1 MGTDPHAVPVHAAG
15 AGIGASTV
23 TSCAHLPRVPVPRS
37 SGVGTA
43 AVAPAGLVLR
53 VSGEIDIAT
62 APALA
67 EALRARLEAAGP
79 GAELIVD
86 LAAVTFIDARGLAVL
101 LEAAEVARSRGIT
114 LRTTGHPSCLRR
126 LTAVTG
132 DGGALI
138 PG

>member
-1 MGTDPHAVPVHAAG
+1 M
-15 AGIGASTV
+15 
-23 TSCAHLPRVPVPRS
+23 TSCAHLSRVPVPRS

-43 AVAPAGLVLR
+43 AVAPAALVVR

-86 LAAVTFIDARGLAVL
+86 LAAVTFIDARGLATL
-101 LEAAEVARSRGIT
+101 LEAAETARSRGIV
-114 LRTTGHPSCLRR
+114 LRTTGRPSCLRR
-126 LTAVTG
+126 IIAVTG
-132 DGGALI
+132 DGGALTC
-138 PG
+138 G